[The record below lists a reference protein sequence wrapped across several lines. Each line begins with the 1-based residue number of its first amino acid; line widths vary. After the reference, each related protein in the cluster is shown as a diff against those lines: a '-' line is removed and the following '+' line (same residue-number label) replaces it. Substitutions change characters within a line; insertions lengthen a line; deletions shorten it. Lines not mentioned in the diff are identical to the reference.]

1 MTIPAPGGPFVFPSA
16 EMMGFD
22 GVPVIKVLTTDSVNV
37 GAVATGPSPCAIEG
51 VVSSRATRCFS
62 YNFVSRI
69 RGRELA
75 HWVSAGRFEDWLAPY
90 VLRSGRWN
98 HRMDVRERPFEIGR

>member
-22 GVPVIKVLTTDSVNV
+22 GVPVIKALATNGVNV
-37 GAVATGPSPCAIEG
+37 GAVAAGPSPCAIEG
-51 VVSSRATRCFS
+51 VVSSRATRGFS

-69 RGRELA
+69 RSREFV
-75 HWVSAGRFEDWLAPY
+75 HRVGAGRFEDWLAFY
-90 VLRSGRWN
+90 VLRGGRWS
-98 HRMDVRERPFEIGR
+98 HRIGVRERPFEIGR